1 MPVEVILP
9 KVDMDMATGQISR
22 WFFEEGATVKQG
34 DVLFEIETD
43 KAAMEIDAPASGT
56 LRNITGKE
64 GVDIPVGAPVAW
76 IYAEGEEAVAPAAP
90 AATASA
96 PAEPQPVA
104 NGRVE
109 TPMSSSQDKAAQ
121 TALAVQETPAPAG
134 AVRATPLARRLAR
147 EAGLD
152 LAGISGSGPHGRVVK
167 ADVEAAIAGGGV
179 AKAAPTAAP

>member
-76 IYAEGEEAVAPAAP
+76 IYAEGEDAAAP
-90 AATASA
+90 APAS
-96 PAEPQPVA
+96 AEPQPVA
-104 NGRVE
+104 TAKTE

-134 AVRATPLARRLAR
+134 
-147 EAGLD
+147 
-152 LAGISGSGPHGRVVK
+152 
-167 ADVEAAIAGGGV
+167 
-179 AKAAPTAAP
+179 

>member
-22 WFFEEGATVKQG
+22 WFFEEGASVKQG

-76 IYAEGEEAVAPAAP
+76 IYAEGEETGAP
-90 AATASA
+90 AATAAAA
-96 PAEPQPVA
+96 PAEPQPVT
-104 NGRVE
+104 NGKLRHRCPPPR
-109 TPMSSSQDKAAQ
+109 TSPRRPRS
-121 TALAVQETPAPAG
+121 PC
-134 AVRATPLARRLAR
+134 RRRLRRQAR
-147 EAGLD
+147 SAPRRWRAGWHVRR
-152 LAGISGSGPHGRVVK
+152 GSIWQSSPVPVRMG
-167 ADVEAAIAGGGV
+167 AW
-179 AKAAPTAAP
+179 